1 MKTRLLIAVLVT
13 AVAGEALAQ
22 QQPAPVRRT
31 VRSSQTF
38 TIAPGGSFVLDNP
51 IGNVEIVGAADVTDV
66 QAAITTILTA
76 PNDAALQ
83 EARRQSGM
91 LVGGDTRTRVVR
103 TAISAYHEKKPWS
116 AIVHW
121 TVRVPR
127 SVNVRIVSGSSGRV
141 RVADVIGNVHVK
153 NFNGNVTLSNV
164 TGATFVES
172 VNGSIVYTTA
182 QPRANVVLSTVNG
195 HVTATVAPTADFRW
209 VAEAATGDIRTN
221 MMPRGKFAGAT
232 FVGNVNAPGGPT
244 ITMNSLMGDLHLL
257 ASGSSAATSQSVKQ
271 APPMV
276 ASLGRPQSAQT
287 ITPANSPRLLRLGT
301 VKQLTH
307 NTTLGD
313 VKVNEVRG
321 DANVTTGAG
330 EVHLGS
336 VSGSAT
342 VRSLGGP
349 LTLGEVLG
357 PLNASTRAGD
367 ILVDSTRRG
376 GTIATDGGTIR
387 LLYTGGPTRLTSGG
401 GDIIVRQAAAPVT
414 AETASGDISITID
427 PASTSEVVQAKTG
440 KGNIVLNVSPRFAA
454 DVEATILTTAPNAD
468 TFLSD
473 IPGLAISREQVGGRT
488 RVRATGKLNGGGQKV
503 VLQTT
508 GGDIRI
514 ATARVGPTV
523 VKPR

>member
-1 MKTRLLIAVLVT
+1 MKTRLLIAVLVS
-13 AVAGEALAQ
+13 AVAGHALAQ
-22 QQPAPVRRT
+22 QQPAPLRKT

-51 IGNVEIVGAADVTDV
+51 IGNIEVVGAADVTDV

-91 LVGGDTRTRVVR
+91 LVGGDMKTRVVR
-103 TAISAYHEKKPWS
+103 TAITAYQEKKPWS

-121 TVRVPR
+121 TVRVPK
-127 SVNVRIVSGSSGRV
+127 SVNVRVVSGASGRI
-141 RVADVIGNVHVK
+141 RVADVTGNVHVK
-153 NFNGNVTLSNV
+153 NFNGNVTLANV

-172 VNGSIVYTTA
+172 VNGSIVYTTP

-195 HVTATVAPTADFRW
+195 HITATVAPTADFRW

-221 MMPRGKFAGAT
+221 LIPRGKFAGAT

-257 ASGSSAATSQSVKQ
+257 ASGSSAATSQSIKQ
-271 APPMV
+271 AAPLV
-276 ASLGRPQSAQT
+276 ASIGRPRTGQT
-287 ITPANSPRLLRLGT
+287 ITPANSPRMLRLGT

-336 VSGSAT
+336 VTGSAN
-342 VRSLGGP
+342 VVSHGGP

-357 PLNASTRAGD
+357 PLTASTRAGD

-376 GTIATDGGTIR
+376 GTISTEGGTIR
-387 LLYTGGPTRLTSGG
+387 LLYTSGPTRLSSGG
-401 GDIIVRQAAAPVT
+401 GDIIVRQAAAPVN
-414 AETASGDISITID
+414 AETASGDVSITID
-427 PASTSEVVQAKTG
+427 PASKSEAVQAKTG
-440 KGNIVLNVSPRFAA
+440 KGNIVLNVSPQFSA
-454 DVEATILTTAPNAD
+454 DLDATILTSDPNAD

-473 IPGLAISREQVGGRT
+473 IPGLSISREQVGSRT

-503 VLQTT
+503 VLQATS
-508 GGDIRI
+508 GDIRI
-514 ATARVGPTV
+514 ATGRVGPTI